1 MSEITLDSLMQK
13 KNSETGTETQMA
25 VIDETTAE
33 LQASFSPEEQ
43 AKIAKIK
50 EQIDLTDSV
59 LLTQYGIKA
68 QQELSDFSDTVLN
81 KVRAK
86 DTGDVGELLSE
97 LVVQVK
103 SIEDEGEKSI
113 FSKLPFFDKTKK
125 NAELMVQKYS
135 CVESQIDN
143 IESALENSK
152 VAMLRD
158 ISVFDHLYDKNLEY
172 FRNLQLYI
180 QAGEEKLTETRDI
193 TLPKLREEAA
203 RTNDPM
209 AAQVVSDFEEMVN
222 RFEKKLHDLQLS
234 RMIAIQ
240 TAPQIRLIQNA
251 DKQLVD
257 RVQTAMLNTI
267 PIWKSQMV
275 IALGL
280 NNQKKTL
287 ALQTEITEMTN
298 RMLESNSEKLKMN
311 VIETAKASE
320 AGIVEIEV
328 LQKANQN
335 LIETIEQ
342 TIQIQKEGHAKRM
355 EAEKSLKQAENDLKQ
370 KLLTARTN

>member
-13 KNSETGTETQMA
+13 KTGTSGVETQMA
-25 VIDETTAE
+25 VIDETTTE
-33 LQASFSPEEQ
+33 LEVSFSPEEK
-43 AKIAKIK
+43 AEIAKIK
-50 EQIDLTDSV
+50 ETIDLTDSV

-86 DTGDVGELLSE
+86 DTGDVGDLLSE

-103 SIEDEGEKSI
+103 SIEDEGEKGI
-113 FSKLPFFDKTKK
+113 LSKLPFFDKTKK
-125 NAELMVQKYS
+125 NAEMMVQKYS
-135 CVESQIDN
+135 HVESQIDN
-143 IESALENSK
+143 IETALENSK
-152 VAMLRD
+152 VSMLRD
-158 ISVFDHLYDKNLEY
+158 IATFDFLYDKNLEY

-193 TLPKLREEAA
+193 TLPQLRAEAA
-203 RTNDPM
+203 KTNDPM

-222 RFEKKLHDLQLS
+222 RFEKKLYDLKLS

-251 DKQLVD
+251 DKQLID
-257 RVQTAMLNTI
+257 RVQTAMVNTI
-267 PIWKSQMV
+267 PIWKSQIV

-298 RMLESNSEKLKMN
+298 KMLASNSEKLKIN
-311 VIETAKASE
+311 AIETAKASE
-320 AGIVEIEV
+320 TGIVEIEV

-342 TIQIQKEGHAKRM
+342 TIQIQRDGHQKRM
-355 EAEKSLKQAENDLKQ
+355 EAEKSLQQAENDLKQ
-370 KLLTARTN
+370 KLLTARNS

>member
-13 KNSETGTETQMA
+13 KTGTSGTETQMA
-25 VIDETTAE
+25 VIDETTTE
-33 LQASFSPEEQ
+33 LEVSFSPEEK
-43 AKIAKIK
+43 AEIAKIK
-50 EQIDLTDSV
+50 EAIDLTDSV

-86 DTGDVGELLSE
+86 DTGDVGDLLSE

-103 SIEDEGEKSI
+103 SIEDESEKGI
-113 FSKLPFFDKTKK
+113 LSKLPFFDKTKK
-125 NAELMVQKYS
+125 NAEMMVQKYS
-135 CVESQIDN
+135 HVEAQIDD
-143 IESALENSK
+143 IETALENSK
-152 VAMLRD
+152 VSMLRD
-158 ISVFDHLYDKNLEY
+158 IATFDFLYDKNLEY

-180 QAGEEKLTETRDI
+180 QAGEEKLTETREV
-193 TLPKLREEAA
+193 TLPQLRAEAA
-203 RTNDPM
+203 KTNDPM

-222 RFEKKLHDLQLS
+222 RFEKKLYDLKLS

-251 DKQLVD
+251 DKQLID
-257 RVQTAMLNTI
+257 RVQTAMVNTI
-267 PIWKSQMV
+267 PIWKSQIV

-298 RMLESNSEKLKMN
+298 KMLASNSEKLKIN
-311 VIETAKASE
+311 AIETAKASE

-342 TIQIQKEGHAKRM
+342 TIQIQRDGHQKRM
-355 EAEKSLKQAENDLKQ
+355 EAEKSLQQAENDLKQ
-370 KLLTARTN
+370 KLLTARNS